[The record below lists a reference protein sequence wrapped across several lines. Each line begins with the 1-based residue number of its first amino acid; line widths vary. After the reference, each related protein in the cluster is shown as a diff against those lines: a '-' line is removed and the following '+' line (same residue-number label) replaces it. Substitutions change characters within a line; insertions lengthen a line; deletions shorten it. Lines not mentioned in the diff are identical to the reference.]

1 MPWAMIMVMPTH
13 HIPKPG
19 DRPDVE
25 VLVDGQWLAGE
36 VRMQTQHDDGSWE
49 LEVQYRLPGEH
60 SSRIDSFAAELVRE
74 DTVDRGAGR

>member
-1 MPWAMIMVMPTH
+1 MATH

-25 VLVDGQWLAGE
+25 VLVDGAWLAGE
-36 VRMQTQHDDGSWE
+36 VRMQTQRDDGSWV

-74 DTVDRGAGR
+74 DTVDRGAGRS